1 MENIMD
7 MEKDSGGRINGT
19 KSVESF
25 CYISIDFI
33 DYLLY

>member
-1 MENIMD
+1 MD

-25 CYISIDFI
+25 CYIIVYFI
-33 DYLLY
+33 DHLLY

>member
-19 KSVESF
+19 KIVELF
-25 CYISIDFI
+25 CYIIIYFI